1 MNAVKFVLIIFKGN
15 EWKTR
20 YETQV
25 ELNQQLEK
33 QIIVLQ
39 DKIDEAKRTL
49 KESTFLILRV

>member
-1 MNAVKFVLIIFKGN
+1 MLKFTLIIFEGN